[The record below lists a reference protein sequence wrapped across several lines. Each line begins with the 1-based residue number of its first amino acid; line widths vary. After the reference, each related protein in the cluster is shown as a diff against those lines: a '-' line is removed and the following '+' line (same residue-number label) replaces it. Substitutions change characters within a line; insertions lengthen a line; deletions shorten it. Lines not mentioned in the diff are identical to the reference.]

1 MGSKG
6 RMPPPPHLR
15 RPHPQHPAAMP
26 HPLVVPFDFL
36 PPPQVMEQKLASQH
50 AEMQRLSTENQ
61 RLAATHSV
69 LRQELAA
76 AQHEMQML
84 HGHVV
89 ALKGER
95 EQQIRAQMEKIA
107 KMESEAQGSES
118 VKMELQQVR
127 GEAQNLVVSR
137 DELVSKAQHLTQELQ
152 RVHADA
158 VQIPALISEFECL
171 RQEYQ
176 HCRGFI
182 RRDEGWDFVEMWLG
196 KFRAV
201 NTAGTN
207 PDSYYYSCTVNE
219 KLLTE
224 ATFDYEKNLYN
235 DHLESLQ
242 VMEKNYVSMSRE
254 VEKLRAELTN
264 TANVDRRS
272 SGPYGGTSGTNE
284 NEASGLPV
292 GQNAYEDGYSVMQG
306 RGPLP
311 AAAGSGGGNATTI
324 TTAGGQPGP
333 APAGT
338 GYDAPIGPGYG
349 ASTGS
354 TYDAQRGATY
364 DTQRLTGSNAFRGSA
379 YDSKRGSGYDM
390 QRAPAYDAP
399 RAAGY
404 DAQSRGVAGP
414 HGHARPMNNMPY
426 GSTTPPARS
435 GGGYE
440 PARGVNPARR

>member
-176 HCRGFI
+176 HCR
-182 RRDEGWDFVEMWLG
+182 
-196 KFRAV
+196 
-201 NTAGTN
+201 
-207 PDSYYYSCTVNE
+207 
-219 KLLTE
+219 

>member
-15 RPHPQHPAAMP
+15 RPHPQDPAAMP

-118 VKMELQQVR
+118 VKMELQQAR

-176 HCRGFI
+176 HCR
-182 RRDEGWDFVEMWLG
+182 DEV
-196 KFRAV
+196 
-201 NTAGTN
+201 
-207 PDSYYYSCTVNE
+207 PSQQ
-219 KLLTE
+219 LL
-224 ATFDYEKNLYN
+224 
-235 DHLESLQ
+235 
-242 VMEKNYVSMSRE
+242 
-254 VEKLRAELTN
+254 
-264 TANVDRRS
+264 
-272 SGPYGGTSGTNE
+272 
-284 NEASGLPV
+284 
-292 GQNAYEDGYSVMQG
+292 
-306 RGPLP
+306 
-311 AAAGSGGGNATTI
+311 AAAAATLL
-324 TTAGGQPGP
+324 QLLLP
-333 APAGT
+333 
-338 GYDAPIGPGYG
+338 
-349 ASTGS
+349 
-354 TYDAQRGATY
+354 
-364 DTQRLTGSNAFRGSA
+364 
-379 YDSKRGSGYDM
+379 
-390 QRAPAYDAP
+390 
-399 RAAGY
+399 
-404 DAQSRGVAGP
+404 
-414 HGHARPMNNMPY
+414 
-426 GSTTPPARS
+426 
-435 GGGYE
+435 E
-440 PARGVNPARR
+440 VNLVQLLQELVMMLP

>member
-15 RPHPQHPAAMP
+15 RPHPQDPAAMP

-118 VKMELQQVR
+118 VKMELQQAR

-176 HCRGFI
+176 HCR
-182 RRDEGWDFVEMWLG
+182 
-196 KFRAV
+196 
-201 NTAGTN
+201 
-207 PDSYYYSCTVNE
+207 
-219 KLLTE
+219 

-311 AAAGSGGGNATTI
+311 AAAGSSGGNATTI

>member
-15 RPHPQHPAAMP
+15 RPHPPGLAAAMP
-26 HPLVVPFDFL
+26 HPLAAPFDLL

-50 AEMQRLSTENQ
+50 AEMQRLAAENQ
-61 RLAATHSV
+61 RLAATHGA

-76 AQHEMQML
+76 AQHELQML
-84 HGHVV
+84 HAHMA

-95 EQQIRAQMEKIA
+95 EQQVRGALEKIA
-107 KMESEAQGSES
+107 KMEAEAQGAEG
-118 VKMELQQVR
+118 VKLELQQAR

-137 DELVSKAQHLTQELQ
+137 DELVSKAQHLNQELQ
-152 RVHADA
+152 RVHADV
-158 VQIPALISEFECL
+158 VQIPALISELDCL

-176 HCRGFI
+176 HCR
-182 RRDEGWDFVEMWLG
+182 
-196 KFRAV
+196 
-201 NTAGTN
+201 
-207 PDSYYYSCTVNE
+207 
-219 KLLTE
+219 
-224 ATFDYEKNLYN
+224 ATFDYEKKLYN

-264 TANVDRRS
+264 TASVDRRS

-284 NEASGLPV
+284 NETSGLPV
-292 GQNAYEDGYSVMQG
+292 GQNAYEDGYSVIQG

-311 AAAGSGGGNATTI
+311 AASGGGGSATTL

-333 APAGT
+333 TPSGT
-338 GYDAPIGPGYG
+338 GYDTPRGPGYSATAG
-349 ASTGS
+349 R
-354 TYDAQRGATY
+354 TYDAQRGVTY
-364 DTQRLTGSNAFRGSA
+364 DTQRLTGYDAFSGSA
-379 YDSKRGSGYDM
+379 YDSKRGPIFDAQRTGYDP
-390 QRAPAYDAP
+390 QRGPGYDVQRGSAYDVS

-404 DAQSRGVAGP
+404 DAQSRGVSGP
-414 HGHARPMNNMPY
+414 HGHAPPMNNMSY

-440 PARGVNPARR
+440 AARGVNPARR

>member
-15 RPHPQHPAAMP
+15 RPHPPGPAAMP
-26 HPLVVPFDFL
+26 HPLAGPFDLL

-50 AEMQRLSTENQ
+50 AEMQRLATENQ
-61 RLAATHSV
+61 RLAATHGV

-76 AQHEMQML
+76 AQHELQML
-84 HGHVV
+84 HAHVS

-95 EQQIRAQMEKIA
+95 EQQIRVQLEKIS
-107 KMESEAQGSES
+107 KMEAEAKGAES
-118 VKMELQQVR
+118 VKMELQQAR

-158 VQIPALISEFECL
+158 VQIPALISELECL

-176 HCRGFI
+176 HCRDRNTSFI
-182 RRDEGWDFVEMWLG
+182 SEWFSLVWNGR
-196 KFRAV
+196 K
-201 NTAGTN
+201 
-207 PDSYYYSCTVNE
+207 E
-219 KLLTE
+219 KR
-224 ATFDYEKNLYN
+224 ATFDYEKKLYN

-292 GQNAYEDGYSVMQG
+292 GQNAYEDGYSFMQG

-311 AAAGSGGGNATTI
+311 AASGGGGNATTLI
-324 TTAGGQPGP
+324 TAGGQPGP

-338 GYDAPIGPGYG
+338 GYDAPRGPGYG
-349 ASTGS
+349 ASAGPAYDAQRVA
-354 TYDAQRGATY
+354 TYDAQR
-364 DTQRLTGSNAFRGSA
+364 LTGYDAFRGSA
-379 YDSKRGSGYDM
+379 YDSKRGPIFDAQRTGYDPQRGPGYDM
-390 QRAPAYDAP
+390 QRGPAYDAP
-399 RAAGY
+399 RADGY
-404 DAQSRGVAGP
+404 DAQSRGAAGP
-414 HGHARPMNNMPY
+414 HGHAPPMNNMPY

-440 PARGVNPARR
+440 AARGVNPARR

>member
-15 RPHPQHPAAMP
+15 RPHPQDPAAMP

-118 VKMELQQVR
+118 VKMELQQAR

-176 HCRGFI
+176 HCRYSSASC
-182 RRDEGWDFVEMWLG
+182 LG
-196 KFRAV
+196 LKFKCIV
-201 NTAGTN
+201 
-207 PDSYYYSCTVNE
+207 
-219 KLLTE
+219 L
-224 ATFDYEKNLYN
+224 
-235 DHLESLQ
+235 H
-242 VMEKNYVSMSRE
+242 
-254 VEKLRAELTN
+254 
-264 TANVDRRS
+264 
-272 SGPYGGTSGTNE
+272 
-284 NEASGLPV
+284 
-292 GQNAYEDGYSVMQG
+292 
-306 RGPLP
+306 
-311 AAAGSGGGNATTI
+311 
-324 TTAGGQPGP
+324 
-333 APAGT
+333 
-338 GYDAPIGPGYG
+338 
-349 ASTGS
+349 
-354 TYDAQRGATY
+354 
-364 DTQRLTGSNAFRGSA
+364 SA
-379 YDSKRGSGYDM
+379 
-390 QRAPAYDAP
+390 
-399 RAAGY
+399 
-404 DAQSRGVAGP
+404 
-414 HGHARPMNNMPY
+414 
-426 GSTTPPARS
+426 
-435 GGGYE
+435 
-440 PARGVNPARR
+440 